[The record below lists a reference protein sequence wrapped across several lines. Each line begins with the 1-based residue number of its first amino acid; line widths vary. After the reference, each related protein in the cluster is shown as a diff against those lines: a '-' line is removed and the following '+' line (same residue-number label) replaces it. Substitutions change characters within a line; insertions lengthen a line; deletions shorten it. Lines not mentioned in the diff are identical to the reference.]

1 MLSACELLGF
11 LSSVTVAS
19 LPQTSPYVLVQQ
31 TSYLTRVSLAE
42 LQIRDAKDQLNGYTA
57 RPLRAAMQQLY
68 SIHRPSRLATL
79 PQLQAALLSSLAK
92 SMQPCA
98 GKYHHIYSLS
108 DLMSL
113 SLSSVAG

>member
-1 MLSACELLGF
+1 MDILLVLF
-11 LSSVTVAS
+11 APLCNSWHPSS
-19 LPQTSPYVLVQQ
+19 QQ
-31 TSYLTRVSLAE
+31 
-42 LQIRDAKDQLNGYTA
+42 
-57 RPLRAAMQQLY
+57 
-68 SIHRPSRLATL
+68 ATL

-113 SLSSVAG
+113 SLALSSVAG

>member
-1 MLSACELLGF
+1 M
-11 LSSVTVAS
+11 
-19 LPQTSPYVLVQQ
+19 
-31 TSYLTRVSLAE
+31 
-42 LQIRDAKDQLNGYTA
+42 DQLNGYTA
-57 RPLRAAMQQLY
+57 RPLRAAMQRN
-68 SIHRPSRLATL
+68 SWHPSSQQATL

-113 SLSSVAG
+113 STSPVAGLRAEPVTTSSAFDRQTFTQIQLIS

>member
-1 MLSACELLGF
+1 M
-11 LSSVTVAS
+11 
-19 LPQTSPYVLVQQ
+19 
-31 TSYLTRVSLAE
+31 
-42 LQIRDAKDQLNGYTA
+42 DQLNGYTA
-57 RPLRAAMQQLY
+57 RPLRAAMQRTAG
-68 SIHRPSRLATL
+68 IHRPQQATL

-113 SLSSVAG
+113 STSVATLELSLQQLRESVTDRQTHKHTSADWFQ

>member
-1 MLSACELLGF
+1 M
-11 LSSVTVAS
+11 
-19 LPQTSPYVLVQQ
+19 
-31 TSYLTRVSLAE
+31 
-42 LQIRDAKDQLNGYTA
+42 
-57 RPLRAAMQQLY
+57 
-68 SIHRPSRLATL
+68 IHRPRATL

-113 SLSSVAG
+113 SLSLKCCWMISCLVQEGSSSGNIKVPESCSLQSLILFELLARFLSLSQLTSLLEPVS

>member
-1 MLSACELLGF
+1 MDILLVLF
-11 LSSVTVAS
+11 APLCNSWHPSS
-19 LPQTSPYVLVQQ
+19 QQ
-31 TSYLTRVSLAE
+31 
-42 LQIRDAKDQLNGYTA
+42 
-57 RPLRAAMQQLY
+57 
-68 SIHRPSRLATL
+68 ATL

-98 GKYHHIYSLS
+98 GKYHHMIHIYSLS